1 MNGLRNLAVIA
12 SLGGLLG
19 LASPTADATTF
30 RKMTQQER
38 IDAAELIVRGTITE
52 VWTERDDR
60 GRIWTRAQVEVA
72 EELKG
77 SAPSVLVI
85 DQLGGRYAGLRAE
98 ISGAARFSP
107 GEDTVMFLATIKKG
121 TRYTL
126 QSMGLGKYT
135 VRIDPHT
142 GREVVQQFFPSLD
155 DDYDHRFI
163 PAPRDG
169 QQVFLSDFETTILD
183 RVEIAPTE
191 VK

>member
-1 MNGLRNLAVIA
+1 MIFLEPT
-12 SLGGLLG
+12 SLYF
-19 LASPTADATTF
+19 SHKEWVPDEP
-30 RKMTQQER
+30 ER
-38 IDAAELIVRGTITE
+38 IPLNFTLLRRRGSQLTLLSY
-52 VWTERDDR
+52 
-60 GRIWTRAQVEVA
+60 GACLHRALQVS

-98 ISGAARFSP
+98 VSGAARFSP